1 MTGGL
6 MKNDDPIS
14 SGGQVLLVLG
24 AMAFLPPLF
33 DYEFLITAWL
43 GSMQQPVVLSAMVVG
58 GVLLAVGKLRQFRN
72 AAPVISPTDPEALLT
87 PSVAAAPEPPAGP
100 RLEPPGA

>member
-1 MTGGL
+1 

-14 SGGQVLLVLG
+14 SGGQILLVLG

-43 GSMQQPVVLSAMVVG
+43 GSMQQPVGLSAMVVG
-58 GVLLAVGKLRQFRN
+58 GVLFAAGKLRQFRN
-72 AAPVISPTDPEALLT
+72 AGPVISPTDFETLGT
-87 PSVAAAPEPPAGP
+87 PNAAAAPEPPAGP
-100 RLEPPGA
+100 QAQPPGA

>member
-1 MTGGL
+1 

-43 GSMQQPVVLSAMVVG
+43 GSMQQPVGLSAMVVG
-58 GVLLAVGKLRQFRN
+58 GVLLAAGKLRQFRN
-72 AAPVISPTDPEALLT
+72 SSPVISPTDPEALGT
-87 PSVAAAPEPPAGP
+87 PNLPKAPEPPAG
-100 RLEPPGA
+100 RGVEPPPG

>member
-1 MTGGL
+1 

-14 SGGQVLLVLG
+14 GGGQILLVLG

-43 GSMQQPVVLSAMVVG
+43 GSMQQPVGLSAMVVG
-58 GVLLAVGKLRQFRN
+58 GVLLAAGKLRQFRN
-72 AAPVISPTDPEALLT
+72 ASPVISPTDFEALGTPNAATAPEAPT
-87 PSVAAAPEPPAGP
+87 GP
-100 RLEPPGA
+100 QAQPPGA